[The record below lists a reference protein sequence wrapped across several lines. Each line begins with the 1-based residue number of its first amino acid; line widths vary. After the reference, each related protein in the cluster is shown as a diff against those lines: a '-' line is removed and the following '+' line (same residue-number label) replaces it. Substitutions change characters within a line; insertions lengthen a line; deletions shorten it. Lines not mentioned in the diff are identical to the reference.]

1 MVALKQGL
9 DDALGST
16 GANEVLVLIGAGDV
30 LVELDDV
37 LLELV
42 KVGTEVARV
51 EVLVLEDEWE
61 VE

>member
-9 DDALGST
+9 DDALGSAS
-16 GANEVLVLIGAGDV
+16 ANEVLVLMGAGDV

>member
-9 DDALGST
+9 DDALGSA
-16 GANEVLVLIGAGDV
+16 GANEVLVLMGAGDV